1 MARFIDSVCKLCRR
15 EGRKLFLKGTRCE
28 SDKCSLKKRNYA
40 PGMHGQ
46 KRGKLSEYGTRLR
59 EKQKLRRFYG
69 VMQRQFDRY
78 FDIAS
83 RAKESTG
90 EALLSLME
98 RRLDNVIYRL
108 GWASSRSNARQLIA
122 HGHIIMKAQRCTIP
136 SLILRVGDV
145 VTVRNHETSLKA
157 IRNGLAENDR
167 RPVPAFLERTNHE
180 SEPPTGVMPR
190 NPGRSDVDPNLEDL
204 REQLIIELCS
214 R

>member
-1 MARFIDSVCKLCRR
+1 MARFTDSVCKLCRR

-46 KRGKLSEYGTRLR
+46 RRGKLSEYGTRLR

-78 FDIAS
+78 FEIAS
-83 RAKESTG
+83 RSKQSTG

-98 RRLDNVIYRL
+98 RRLDNVVYRL

-122 HGHIIMKAQRCTIP
+122 HGHIILGVHRCTIP
-136 SLILRVGDV
+136 SLLLRAGDV
-145 VTVRNHETSLKA
+145 ISVRNHETSLKA
-157 IRNGLAENDR
+157 IRNGLADNER
-167 RPVPAFLERTNHE
+167 RPVPAYLERTNNE
-180 SEPPTGVMPR
+180 SQPPTGVLTRLPAR
-190 NPGRSDVDPNLEDL
+190 TDVDPNLEDL

>member
-1 MARFIDSVCKLCRR
+1 MARFTDSVCKLCRR

-46 KRGKLSEYGTRLR
+46 RRGKLSEYGTRLR

-78 FDIAS
+78 FEIAS

-98 RRLDNVIYRL
+98 RRLDNVVYRL

-122 HGHIIMKAQRCTIP
+122 HGHVTLGGQRCTIP
-136 SLILRVGDV
+136 SLLLRAGDELS
-145 VTVRNHETSLKA
+145 VRNHETSLKA
-157 IRNGLAENDR
+157 VRNGLADNER
-167 RPVPAFLERTNHE
+167 RPVPAFLERTNNE
-180 SEPPTGVMPR
+180 SQPPTGVLTRLPSR
-190 NPGRSDVDPNLEDL
+190 TDVDPNLEDL